1 MAHGSNARSASV
13 WCIVALALGSTSH
26 AFVGTPVG
34 TPVGLVNGPRFGAQV
49 TRNRARPAA
58 AARPT
63 GRSRAPVAGRPM
75 GMQISAGTADEDDW
89 YGSDNWESFR
99 KSGARVSGARQG
111 KNAEAQGPGNTGSAS
126 GDVLDVNV
134 QSSSEDQNDSE
145 GQTRPGDR
153 PEVEWMRV
161 AGSDVCLPKERRKPI
176 GGGARFSGLVHMI
189 GGAFVGTL
197 PRQAYGVLIELLV
210 AKGRVV
216 VVATP
221 CSGLAGMD
229 HYKAAYEAAFKFQT
243 ACSVLRR
250 DLGADVFDADR
261 LPTIGLGHSLGCK
274 VQILMNSIADT
285 RAAAGRQRCANVHLA
300 FNNYAASE
308 SIPIV
313 KELSRLQA
321 DVSRGI
327 AAAAPVLEQIS
338 TAASELKSTAAF
350 KDVLGTPEANQAFSF
365 LENLGNAAKTAAG
378 SMGGEVLDEF
388 SPSPADTVRLLSE
401 DYAVSR
407 NLVVKFLDDSI
418 DQSVPLCEKLREK
431 FTGPEGSGGRLDL
444 RRLPGSHV
452 TPNTPDLA
460 NLAEGRAN
468 LDGLEDILGDTAR
481 QEADAKMQQVEMCAE
496 VVLGFL
502 KDEFA
507 RDWLRE
513 PASSRPRIGG
523 VKSD

>member
-1 MAHGSNARSASV
+1 M
-13 WCIVALALGSTSH
+13 
-26 AFVGTPVG
+26 
-34 TPVGLVNGPRFGAQV
+34 
-49 TRNRARPAA
+49 
-58 AARPT
+58 
-63 GRSRAPVAGRPM
+63 
-75 GMQISAGTADEDDW
+75 
-89 YGSDNWESFR
+89 
-99 KSGARVSGARQG
+99 
-111 KNAEAQGPGNTGSAS
+111 
-126 GDVLDVNV
+126 
-134 QSSSEDQNDSE
+134 
-145 GQTRPGDR
+145 
-153 PEVEWMRV
+153 
-161 AGSDVCLPKERRKPI
+161 
-176 GGGARFSGLVHMI
+176 
-189 GGAFVGTL
+189 
-197 PRQAYGVLIELLV
+197 
-210 AKGRVV
+210 
-216 VVATP
+216 
-221 CSGLAGMD
+221 
-229 HYKAAYEAAFKFQT
+229 
-243 ACSVLRR
+243 
-250 DLGADVFDADR
+250 
-261 LPTIGLGHSLGCK
+261 
-274 VQILMNSIADT
+274 
-285 RAAAGRQRCANVHLA
+285 
-300 FNNYAASE
+300 
-308 SIPIV
+308 
-313 KELSRLQA
+313 
-321 DVSRGI
+321 
-327 AAAAPVLEQIS
+327 LEQIS

-365 LENLGNAAKTAAG
+365 LENLGNVAKTAAG

-468 LDGLEDILGDTAR
+468 LDGLEDFLGDTAR